1 MKRLSLLLAFTALA
15 PAAFGEDYPAD
26 AFAICSACHL
36 PDGVGVPGAFPPVR
50 GRAAKIATLDGGRD
64 YLVRV
69 VSFGLMGTIE
79 VDGVQYFGVM
89 AGNSGSM
96 SPGAI
101 AAALN
106 YLVFELNEG
115 DATGIEPFTAE
126 EVGRVQAAIGTDGP
140 AGAGEERRRLREEH
154 GEQWP

>member
-1 MKRLSLLLAFTALA
+1 MQRLPLLLACAALA

-36 PDGVGVPGAFPPVR
+36 PDGAGVPGAFPPVR
-50 GRAAKIATLDGGRD
+50 SRAARIATLDGGRD

-89 AGNSGSM
+89 AGNAGSM
-96 SPGAI
+96 TPDAI

-106 YLVFELNEG
+106 YLVFELNDG
-115 DATGIEPFTAE
+115 DAAGIEPFTAD
-126 EVGRVQAAIGTDGP
+126 EVAGVQATVGAEGP
-140 AGAGEERRRLREEH
+140 AGAGEVRRALADKH
-154 GEQWP
+154 GERWP